1 MELRNIKEELE
12 QLTKRIDTKSLSK
25 SDLLVL
31 NLLPMTTEEK
41 VELFQEVFAEHQRRL
56 TSQATVIHPP
66 KLKRETT
73 GVASISGAK

>member
-41 VELFQEVFAEHQRRL
+41 VELFQEVFAEYQRKT
-56 TSQATVIHPP
+56 TSRATV
-66 KLKRETT
+66 RCTST
-73 GVASISGAK
+73 